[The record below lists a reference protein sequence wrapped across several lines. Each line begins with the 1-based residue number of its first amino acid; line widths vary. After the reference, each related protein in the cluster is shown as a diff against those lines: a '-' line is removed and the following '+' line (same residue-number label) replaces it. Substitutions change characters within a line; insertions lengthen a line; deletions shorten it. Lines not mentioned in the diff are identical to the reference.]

1 MYKFLGLIT
10 LLGGILTTGVAWAI
24 PSEVNL
30 SLKRQETENYEQFI
44 QRAQTLTSNT
54 IQQRFKNNQSL
65 EEVRV
70 VVIGENKGAIAP
82 ILTVEVNRNNWNT
95 DPSIKRW
102 QNDFP
107 FSRELLGFEQPQ
119 AQMEPS
125 VPIEVPTSEPE
136 TPDTSDLT
144 PEPPDTPETTDTPEK
159 NPPTPSPAELV
170 PLPYPDQV
178 PSTDT
183 PPIPLP
189 NQRLQPNRIR

>member
-1 MYKFLGLIT
+1 MYKLLGLIT
-10 LLGGILTTGVAWAI
+10 LLGSLLTTGVAWAI

-30 SLKRQETENYEQFI
+30 SLKRQETENYEQFM
-44 QRAQTLTSNT
+44 QRAQTLASNT
-54 IQQRFKNNQSL
+54 IQQRFKNNQL

-70 VVIGENKGAIAP
+70 VVIGESKGAIAP

-119 AQMEPS
+119 AQIEPS

-136 TPDTSDLT
+136 TP
-144 PEPPDTPETTDTPEK
+144 EPRDTPETTDTPEK
-159 NPPTPSPAELV
+159 KPPTPSPAELV

-178 PSTDT
+178 PSTDK
-183 PPIPLP
+183 PQIPLP
-189 NQRLQPNRIR
+189 NQRLQPNRVR